1 MTLEEFIQKSI
12 RDLSDFK
19 ITVEYTSA
27 IRLCRLVKVKDMPSI
42 ALKRKVKSFDINEKD
57 KLIFVQV
64 ETLEEFLL
72 GRVELLEQKVAMLE
86 RLQRVNMSGSCF

>member
-1 MTLEEFIQKSI
+1 MTLEEFIKQSLK
-12 RDLSDFK
+12 DLSDFK
-19 ITVEYTSA
+19 ITVEDTSA
-27 IRLCRLVKVKDMPSI
+27 LRLCRLIKIKDIPSSV
-42 ALKRKVKSFDINEKD
+42 LKREVKFFNIDD
-57 KLIFVQV
+57 KHEFIFVQV